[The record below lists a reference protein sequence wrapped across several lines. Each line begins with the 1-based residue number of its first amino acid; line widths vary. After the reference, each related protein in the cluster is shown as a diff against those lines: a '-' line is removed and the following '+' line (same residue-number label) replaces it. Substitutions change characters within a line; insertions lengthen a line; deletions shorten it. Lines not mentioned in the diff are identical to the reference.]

1 MKNAINR
8 YFDLNPLLI
17 FFPFLILFILII
29 LNFGSNEL
37 IGDEVRYFNFA
48 NNILAGFYSPPS
60 PDINLWNGPGYPLF
74 LTPFVWLQVPLIFL
88 KLTNAFL
95 QYFSIILLFK
105 AVKKFTSKKYA
116 LIFSFSWAFY
126 YISYQELYFLLTE
139 PLTSFLCALIV
150 FLISRINDSSYSG
163 IKYYVLTGFSIGLL
177 ALTKIIFGYVLIS
190 MIFIYIVNFYF
201 YDNSKKIKNI
211 IYMLSLAFLINI
223 PYLVYTYNLT
233 DKILYWGNSGGS
245 SLYWMST
252 PIEGEFGEWNNHN
265 FSVNCGHDPKI
276 PCNASLFAINHGKD
290 FEVINQLVGVA
301 KDDKFKEFA
310 LRNIRENPLKYFR
323 NCISNVSRMFF
334 GIPNSY
340 FYQREQTILR
350 ILPNSVIFS
359 VLIFCSVITAIN
371 FKTVRVEIKM
381 VVGFIFLYLLFSTL
395 VSAYPRQFYV
405 IVPLLFF
412 WFSYVI
418 SRSVVINLRLGTV
431 SKNNPTTQNAGE

>member
-8 YFDLNPLLI
+8 YFDLNPLLV

-150 FLISRINDSSYSG
+150 FLISRINDSSYSS
-163 IKYYVLTGFSIGLL
+163 IKYHVLTGFSIGLL

-201 YDNSKKIKNI
+201 YDNSKKIKKI

-276 PCNASLFAINHGKD
+276 PCNASLFAINHSKD

-310 LRNIRENPLKYFR
+310 LRNIKKNPLKYLR

-418 SRSVVINLRLGTV
+418 SSSVVINLRLGTV
-431 SKNNPTTQNAGE
+431 SKNNPTT